1 MGRAAL
7 LVVHS
12 HVLVMGSVQCLAAP
26 RSGAAAE
33 ACRATR
39 AAVPQGETEAI
50 GKLLEKTQLQKYGPG
65 ELSQRFMIMD
75 TICDATQARGVGGRA
90 AGVSGGGGSCSR
102 AAAASLQLRQAALG
116 RCCGRQRAVLAAL
129 CREPGWML
137 SLVSWRHPRPPQP
150 ARTQPGL
157 AAGLA

>member
-90 AGVSGGGGSCSR
+90 AGVSGGG
-102 AAAASLQLRQAALG
+102 AAAAELQPHRCSCGRRRWAGAVAGSG
-116 RCCGRQRAVLAAL
+116 RCSRRCAVSLAG
-129 CREPGWML
+129 C
-137 SLVSWRHPRPPQP
+137 
-150 ARTQPGL
+150 
-157 AAGLA
+157 